1 MGGKLD
7 QAKDELLR
15 RAAETCAQRP
25 GARSVGDVEESA
37 AYLRLYYRH
46 VAPEDLLAR
55 DPADICGPA
64 MAHRALGEERPQG
77 RAKVRVFTPT
87 LEEYGWDPG
96 HTVVQV
102 VTDDMPFLVD
112 SVTMEL
118 TRHQLATHLI
128 VHPLLGVD
136 RDVAG
141 HLRAFRGKHDSPS
154 DIDESWIHI
163 EVDRTSDRAML
174 ERLEKDLVRVLHD
187 VRVAVEDEPKMRARA
202 VEIATAIRDAAPPLP
217 DKELAEGVELL
228 EWLADG
234 HFTFLGYR
242 DYTLVDDG
250 RTTAA
255 AVEDHGRLGL
265 RPEPGTGLGIL
276 RNDKRESDSFAALP
290 PEVREKATE
299 KRLLILTKANS
310 RSTVHRGLYLDYIG
324 VKKFDESG
332 EVVGERRFL
341 GLFTHVAYSESIAH
355 VPVLKRKLDEVLER
369 AGFTPDS
376 YDGQDLIEILESYP
390 RDELFQISVDDLL
403 RISLGVLRLRER
415 RQLKLFLRKDLYG
428 RFMSCMVYLPRDRY
442 TTKIRLRIQEILRKA
457 FDGVS
462 VDYSANV
469 TESLL
474 ARLHVVVRGER
485 GRPLPD
491 VDVDGLEGR
500 LAAATRSWEDD
511 LADAI
516 VEQCGE
522 ERSGTLARRYG
533 DAFPD
538 GYKADFPARTAV
550 ADLRFLD
557 DLTDE
562 RDTSINLYEPFSA
575 EPGERRLK
583 IYRLGE
589 PISLSRVLPL
599 LQNMGVE
606 VVDERPYE
614 VNTSDAQ
621 RYWIYDLG
629 LRYAPPGDVAEE
641 AIKGL
646 FQEAFT
652 ALWQGRIENDGFNA
666 LVLHVGLNW
675 WQAMILRA
683 YALYLR
689 QTGTTF
695 SKRYIEQVL
704 LRNAAITRL
713 LMRLWESRLDP
724 ALAGGEEER
733 SLAIIE
739 ELHGMLDEVASLDE
753 DRILRAYLA
762 LILATLRTNHYQ
774 DKPYLSMKFDPEGI
788 PDLPQP
794 RPTYEI
800 FVYSPKVEGVHL
812 RFGSVARGGLR
823 WSDRREDFRTEI
835 LGLVKAQA
843 VKNTVIVPA
852 GAKGGFVGKQL
863 PDPAVDREAWQQA
876 GIACYKDFISGLLDV
891 TDNLVDGKVVPPP
904 NVVRHDGDDTYL
916 VVAADKGTA
925 TFSDIANGVAA
936 EYGFWLGDA
945 FASGGSV
952 GYDHKAMGITA
963 RGAWE
968 SVKYHFRSL
977 GKDVQREDFTVVGI
991 GDMSGDVFG
1000 NGMLLSEHI
1009 KLVCAF
1015 DHRHI
1020 FLDPDPDPA
1029 ASFAERRRMFELP
1042 RSTWADYDT
1051 SLISKGGGVHP
1062 RTAKSIRIT
1071 PQVRAA
1077 LGIDASVKAMA
1088 PYELISAALK
1098 APVDLLWN
1106 GGIGTYVKAS
1116 VENNADVGD
1125 KANDLLRVNGDELR
1139 CKVIGE
1145 GGNLG
1150 MTQLGRIE
1158 YARTGG
1164 LVNTDFID
1172 NSAGVDTSD
1181 HEVNIKILLD
1191 QVVRDGE
1198 LTRKQ
1203 RDTLLYEMT
1212 DEVARLVLPDNYAQ
1226 NVVLAASRAQAPAML
1241 HVHARY
1247 MRKLERD
1254 GRLKRR
1260 LEFLPDDKAI
1270 AERRQSGLGLTSPEF
1285 SVLLAYSKLTLDHEI
1300 VASDLPDDPYL
1311 ASWLVEYFPT
1321 PLRERFR
1328 TYMDRHPLRR
1338 EIITTAVVN
1347 DLVNNSGTTFVF
1359 RMNEETGASSSD
1371 IARAYLV
1378 AREVF
1383 AMPRFWRSVE
1393 RLSHQ
1398 VAESTQIAMLL
1409 EARKLTERGAR
1420 WLLHNRRPP
1429 FDIRETIDF
1438 FAAGAATLTSQLP
1451 KLLVGLDLQAFE
1463 QRRDGFAERG
1473 VPDELAEQ
1481 CAMLVTAYSTF
1492 DLVGIAHES
1501 GRPVEEVAEVYFD
1514 LADRLQLARLR
1525 DRVVALPRDDRWRS
1539 MARSALRDDLYAAHA
1554 ALTRDVLVT
1563 SEPGGRPE
1571 DRLAHWAEKNKTA
1584 VQRAQQT
1591 LSEIWESDSFDL
1603 ATLSVALGSIRTLV
1617 TASSL
1622 PSTEA

>member
-1 MGGKLD
+1 MGGMLD
-7 QAKDELLR
+7 PAKDDLLR
-15 RAAETCAQRP
+15 RAAETCAGRP
-25 GARSVGDVEESA
+25 GARGGDVEESF

-46 VAPEDLLAR
+46 VAREDLADR
-55 DPADICGPA
+55 DPADVCGPA
-64 MAHRALGEERPQG
+64 LAHRTLGEERPQG
-77 RAKVRVFTPT
+77 RAKVRVFTPS

-96 HTVVQV
+96 HTIVQV

-141 HLRAFRGKHDSPS
+141 HLKAFRGKLES
-154 DIDESWIHI
+154 DTDVDESWIHI
-163 EVDRTSDRAML
+163 EVDRTSDRSVLEDL
-174 ERLEKDLVRVLHD
+174 ERDLLRVLQD

-202 VEIATAIRDAAPPLP
+202 GEIAAAIRETAPPLA
-217 DKELAEGVELL
+217 DKEIAEGVELL
-228 EWLADG
+228 DWLADG

-242 DYTLVDDG
+242 DYTLTEDG
-250 RTTAA
+250 TA
-255 AVEDHGRLGL
+255 L
-265 RPEPGTGLGIL
+265 RPEPGTGFGLL
-276 RNDKRESDSFAALP
+276 RSDKRESDSFAALP

-299 KRLLILTKANS
+299 KHLLVLTKANS
-310 RSTVHRGLYLDYIG
+310 RSTVHRPLYLDYIG
-324 VKKFDESG
+324 VKKFDASG
-332 EVVGERRFL
+332 AVIGERRFL
-341 GLFTHVAYSESIAH
+341 GLFTHVAYSASIAH
-355 VPVLKRKLDEVLER
+355 IPVLKRKLEEVLEL
-369 AGFTPDS
+369 AGFTADS
-376 YDGQDLIEILESYP
+376 YDGQDLVEILESYP

-403 RISLGVLRLRER
+403 PIALGVLRLRER

-428 RFMSCMVYLPRDRY
+428 RYMSCMVYLPRDRY
-442 TTKIRLRIQEILRKA
+442 TTKVRLRIQQLLKEA
-457 FDGVS
+457 FEGVS

-469 TESLL
+469 TESML

-491 VDVDGLEGR
+491 VDVADLESR
-500 LAAATRSWEDD
+500 LAAATRSWGDD
-511 LADAI
+511 LGDAI

-522 ERSGTLARRYG
+522 ERSGTLGRRFG
-533 DAFPD
+533 DAFPEA
-538 GYKADFPARTAV
+538 YKADFPARTAV
-550 ADLRFLD
+550 ADLRRLEELSGD
-557 DLTDE
+557 AD
-562 RDTSINLYEPFSA
+562 DTSINLYEPYSA
-575 EPGERRLK
+575 EPGERRMK

-589 PISLSRVLPL
+589 PISLSRILPL
-599 LQNMGVE
+599 LHNMGVE
-606 VVDERPYE
+606 LIDERPYE
-614 VNTSDAQ
+614 INTSDGQ
-621 RYWIYDLG
+621 RFWIYDLG
-629 LRYAPPGDVAEE
+629 LRYVPPSDVPEDS
-641 AIKGL
+641 IKGL

-652 ALWQGRIENDGFNA
+652 RLWDGEIENDGFNA
-666 LVLHVGLNW
+666 LVLHVGLHW

-704 LRNAAITRL
+704 LRNASITRL
-713 LMRLWESRLDP
+713 IVRLWESRLAP
-724 ALAGGEEER
+724 TIAGGEDER
-733 SLAIIE
+733 SAGITE
-739 ELHGMLDEVASLDE
+739 EIQGKLDDVASLDE

-762 LILATLRTNHYQ
+762 LVQATLRTNHYQ
-774 DKPYLSMKFDPEGI
+774 AKPYLAMKFDPQAI
-788 PDLPQP
+788 PDLPEP

-863 PDPAVDREAWQQA
+863 PDPSVDREAWQKA
-876 GIACYKDFISGLLDV
+876 GIACYKDFICGLLDL

-904 NVVRHDGDDTYL
+904 NVVRHDGDDTYM

-963 RGAWE
+963 RGGWE

-977 GKDVQREDFTVVGI
+977 GKDIQNEDFTAVGI

-1000 NGMLLSEHI
+1000 NGMLLSEHTR
-1009 KLVCAF
+1009 LVAAF

-1020 FLDPDPDPA
+1020 FVDPEPDA
-1029 ASFAERRRMFELP
+1029 ATSFAERRRLFELQ
-1042 RSTWADYDT
+1042 RSSWADYDT
-1051 SLISKGGGVHP
+1051 SLISKGGGVYP
-1062 RTAKSIRIT
+1062 RTVKSIAVT
-1071 PQVRAA
+1071 PQISKA
-1077 LGIDASVKAMA
+1077 LGIDDGVKALT
-1088 PYELISAALK
+1088 PYELIKAVLK

-1106 GGIGTYVKAS
+1106 GGIGTYVKSSA
-1116 VENNADVGD
+1116 ENHADVGD
-1125 KANDLLRVNGDELR
+1125 KANDPVRVNGADLR
-1139 CKVIGE
+1139 CRVVGE

-1150 MTQLGRIE
+1150 VTQLGRIE
-1158 YARTGG
+1158 FAREGGRRGAATGARTGG
-1164 LVNTDFID
+1164 LINTDFID

-1198 LTRKQ
+1198 LTGKQ
-1203 RDTLLYEMT
+1203 REGLLYEMT
-1212 DEVARLVLPDNYAQ
+1212 DEVGRLVLRDNYAQ

-1241 HVHARY
+1241 HIHARY
-1247 MRKLERD
+1247 LRKLERE
-1254 GRLKRR
+1254 GRLLRR
-1260 LEFLPDDKAI
+1260 LEFLPDDKAL

-1285 SVLLAYSKLTLDHEI
+1285 AVMLAYAKLALDHEL
-1300 VASDLPDDPYL
+1300 VASDLADDPYL
-1311 ASWLVEYFPT
+1311 ESWLVDYFPT
-1321 PLRERFR
+1321 PLRDRF
-1328 TYMDRHPLRR
+1328 THYMDRHPLRR

-1347 DLVNNSGTTFVF
+1347 DLVNASGSTFVF

-1378 AREVF
+1378 ARDVF
-1383 AMPRFWRSVE
+1383 GMPRFWQSVE
-1393 RLSHQ
+1393 GLSEQ
-1398 VAESTQIAMLL
+1398 VAQSTQIAMLL

-1438 FAAGAATLTSQLP
+1438 FGGGAATLRTHLS
-1451 KLLVGLDLQAFE
+1451 KLLVGLDLAAFE
-1463 QRRDGFAERG
+1463 QRRDGFAELG
-1473 VPDELAEQ
+1473 VPADLAEQ
-1481 CAMLVTAYSTF
+1481 CATFVPAFSTF
-1492 DLVGIAHES
+1492 DLVGIAHDT

-1514 LADRLQLARLR
+1514 LADRLQLSRMR
-1525 DRVVALPRDDRWRS
+1525 ERIIALPRDDKWRS
-1539 MARSALRDDLYAAHA
+1539 MARSALRDDLYTAHA
-1554 ALTRDVLVT
+1554 ALTQDVLVT
-1563 SEPGGRPE
+1563 SEPGLNPE
-1571 DRLAHWAEKNKTA
+1571 ERLVHWADKNKPA

-1603 ATLSVALGSIRTLV
+1603 ATLSVALGAIRTLV

-1622 PSTEA
+1622 PTG